1 MMTSLGTGRHS
12 LLQAQQCLYHQVPM
26 AGTVHDA
33 CLALFGINNK
43 KKLS

>member
-1 MMTSLGTGRHS
+1 MMTNLGMGRHS
-12 LLQAQQCLYHQVPM
+12 LPQAQQCLSHQVPM

-33 CLALFGINNK
+33 LFGIIN